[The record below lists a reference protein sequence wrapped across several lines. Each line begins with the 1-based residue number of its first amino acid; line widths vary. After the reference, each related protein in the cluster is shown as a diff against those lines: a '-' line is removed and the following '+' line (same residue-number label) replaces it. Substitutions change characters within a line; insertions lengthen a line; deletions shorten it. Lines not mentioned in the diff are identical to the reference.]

1 MLYAAVG
8 LVPVLWG
15 AAGCFLVTALLECCL
30 QLPPLT
36 PVEGLGVREVLKQDL
51 AASGRFLW
59 REEPGMLK
67 LLLLAALVS
76 FFLAGILV
84 VGFPFLVRTVLGL
97 SATHY
102 GGGRRV
108 PWGWRRCWGSLWV
121 GLLAGKRRP
130 VHLGRAIGAVGLC
143 LLPVGLAFLLPPG
156 NLGAVWG
163 AGGGVL
169 PVPVWVQLLLH
180 LCHCRHPGADPAGL
194 MGKVM
199 SCVYTLS
206 SAPSPWGSWCMAPCL
221 TGLPARCSG
230 CSPPHG
236 FGGVCRGFG
245 HPGGFFRRW
254 EGKTPAE
261 IKAKFVR

>member
-1 MLYAAVG
+1 MRWPPDPPLGHALGVIGALLVVLSVLGAFESPPVQACVPQMLEGEDLVRGNAVVAQVQAVASLATPFLGSVLYAAVG

-15 AAGCFLVTALLECCL
+15 AAGCFLVTALLECFL
-30 QLPPLT
+30 QLPPPA
-36 PVEGLGVREVLKQDL
+36 PVEGLGVREVLKQEL

-102 GGGRRV
+102 GGAEECPG
-108 PWGWRRCWGSLWV
+108 GWRRCWGASGWACWPGSCGRSIWGGPL
-121 GLLAGKRRP
+121 GPLACACSRWGWP
-130 VHLGRAIGAVGLC
+130 SC
-143 LLPVGLAFLLPPG
+143 CPG

-180 LCHCRHPGADPAGL
+180 LCYRRHPGAGPQR
-194 MGKVM
+194 V
-199 SCVYTLS
+199 S
-206 SAPSPWGSWCMAPCL
+206 WG
-221 TGLPARCSG
+221 R
-230 CSPPHG
+230 
-236 FGGVCRGFG
+236 
-245 HPGGFFRRW
+245 
-254 EGKTPAE
+254 
-261 IKAKFVR
+261 